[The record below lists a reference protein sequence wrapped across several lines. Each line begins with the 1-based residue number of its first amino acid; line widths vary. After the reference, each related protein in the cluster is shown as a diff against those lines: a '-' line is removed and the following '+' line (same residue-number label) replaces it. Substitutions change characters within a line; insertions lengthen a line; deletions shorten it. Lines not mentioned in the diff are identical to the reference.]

1 MWTSLSLIIA
11 FFCTYKPYIVNL
23 YIKLF
28 PLTCNL
34 LCNICIFLLTFI
46 IIITIIEMNE
56 CIFFVLCC
64 KCSSIHMFVWLVVK
78 SCNVMYWL
86 SVIMYQ
92 FLYIYTQFTYKNC
105 AFLFG
110 ISKRHMQFIR
120 HILNSC
126 IHSQFHSDIQ
136 KKNVISTKQTIEGC
150 CIWSMTWHFMSYTC
164 VRKVSFFFY

>member
-110 ISKRHMQFIR
+110 INKQAPHA
-120 HILNSC
+120 
-126 IHSQFHSDIQ
+126 IH
-136 KKNVISTKQTIEGC
+136 T
-150 CIWSMTWHFMSYTC
+150 SYTHAYTIQSI
-164 VRKVSFFFY
+164 SFWHSKKERYFNKANNRRMLYLINDLTFYVIYMR